1 MNNYENLETYKIAFN
16 LAINVYRFNMVLPR
30 QELKRHG
37 NNLRRVSV
45 RTKDLIVE
53 SHTVRE
59 NEKQSAGL
67 LRQAFN
73 ACDDALTLLQKI
85 KGTHFKEKTSNE
97 LIRGYLKL
105 KNKIAEQIR
114 EVESNSPELSL
125 TYIES
130 FVLETENHQ

>member
-1 MNNYENLETYKIAFN
+1 MNSYENSEIYKAAFN
-16 LAINVYRFNMVLPR
+16 LAINIYRLNMVLPR
-30 QELKRHG
+30 QELIKYG
-37 NNLRRVSV
+37 NRLRRVSI
-45 RTKDLIVE
+45 RIKDLIVE

-59 NEKQSAGL
+59 NVNRSAGL